1 MVAAIGSEPRNGAGQ
16 SAVITEAYRGRC
28 QVRFRFM
35 CGRYA
40 LSKLPDEIIEEFE
53 ITAGLTG
60 AILPA
65 DWNIAPTKDIYII
78 RDQPFSVGGAG
89 NKTESG
95 ARELAV
101 VSWGLIAPWS
111 KNSVDAIKSQ
121 SQAINARTE
130 TVHEKPTFRNAFR
143 SRRCLIPASGYYEW
157 ATALGKYATKQPF
170 YISSSD
176 PRHPTLAFAGI
187 WDQWIDANGQ
197 IHESASLITRPA
209 VGFLEEIHHRMP
221 TFLPRSRWND
231 WLEPITKSE
240 THLKELLDIPDPAYG
255 LQAHPV
261 SPRVNSAR
269 NSGVD
274 LIAPIELGEPET
286 LF

>member
-1 MVAAIGSEPRNGAGQ
+1 
-16 SAVITEAYRGRC
+16 
-28 QVRFRFM
+28 M

-78 RDQPFSVGGAG
+78 R
-89 NKTESG
+89 NKANSD

-111 KNSVDAIKSQ
+111 KNSADAIKSQ

-130 TVHEKPTFRNAFR
+130 TVHEKPTFKSAFR

-157 ATALGKYATKQPF
+157 ATSLGKYATKQPF
-170 YISSSD
+170 YISSID
-176 PRHPTLAFAGI
+176 QNHPTLAFAGI
-187 WDQWIDANGQ
+187 WDQWVDLNGQ

-221 TFLPRSRWND
+221 TFLPRDRWNS
-231 WLEPITKSE
+231 WLEPVPKSE
-240 THLKELLDIPDPAYG
+240 NYLKELLDIPEPARG

-261 SPRVNSAR
+261 SHRVNSAR
-269 NSGVD
+269 NSGEN
-274 LIAPIELGEPET
+274 LITPIELGEPET

>member
-1 MVAAIGSEPRNGAGQ
+1 
-16 SAVITEAYRGRC
+16 
-28 QVRFRFM
+28 M

-78 RDQPFSVGGAG
+78 RDKASSE
-89 NKTESG
+89 KRSG
-95 ARELAV
+95 ENATDDKRISENATGDNRSSENTPGTPRELAV

-176 PRHPTLAFAGI
+176 AEHPTLAFAGI
-187 WDQWIDANGQ
+187 WDQWVDANGQ

-221 TFLPRSRWND
+221 TFLPRDRWND
-231 WLEPITKSE
+231 WLEPVAKSE
-240 THLKELLDIPDPAYG
+240 AHLKALLDLPDPAHG

-261 SPRVNSAR
+261 SSQVNSAR
-269 NSGVD
+269 NSGAD
-274 LIAPIELGEPET
+274 LIKPIELGEPET

>member
-1 MVAAIGSEPRNGAGQ
+1 
-16 SAVITEAYRGRC
+16 
-28 QVRFRFM
+28 M

-65 DWNIAPTKDIYII
+65 DWNIAPTKDIYVI
-78 RDQPFSVGGAG
+78 RDKPVGNWAH
-89 NKTESG
+89 NVAINPSDSKSSDASQV

-111 KNSVDAIKSQ
+111 KNAMDAIKSQ

-157 ATALGKYATKQPF
+157 ATALGKYSTKQPF
-170 YISSSD
+170 YISSTNLKK
-176 PRHPTLAFAGI
+176 PTLAFAGI

-221 TFLPRSRWND
+221 TFLPRDRWND
-231 WLEPITKSE
+231 WLEPTVKAE
-240 THLKELLDIPDPAYG
+240 QHLKALLNIPDPAHE

-261 SPRVNSAR
+261 SSRVNSAR
-269 NSGVD
+269 NSGQN